1 MKKIKGLILPLFLIF
16 LWFIIAKL
24 HVVNSYIIPSPKIV
38 LAAAYEM
45 LKSGELL
52 KNLMVSFARVL
63 VGFTITF
70 AFSFPLAIVLGSKPK
85 VMPYIEPF
93 LEFMRHI
100 PPLAMIPI
108 LILWLGI
115 GESSK
120 LVVIF
125 LATFFPIFSNTL
137 SGVTNYDKKLLQV
150 GEIFHFSKKDK
161 FFKIILPQAM
171 PSIMTGIQLGLGYS
185 WRSLMGAELIAAS
198 SGIGYMIIDA
208 EQLSRPDIVIVG
220 ILSIGIL
227 GYFIDHCF
235 IKISRNLMSWYGKGL
250 EYGGSNNKKS
260 VQDI

>member
-1 MKKIKGLILPLFLIF
+1 MRKVKGLILPLF
-16 LWFIIAKL
+16 IIIIWTIISKF
-24 HVVNSYIIPSPKIV
+24 HIVNNYIVPSPKIV
-38 LAAAYEM
+38 LGSAFEM

-52 KNLMVSFARVL
+52 KNLMVSFLRVI

-70 AFSFPLAIVLGSKPK
+70 LVAFPLAIFLGSKPK
-85 VMPYIEPF
+85 AIPYVEPF

-120 LVVIF
+120 LVIIF
-125 LATFFPIFSNTL
+125 LATFFPVFSNTL
-137 SGVTNYDKKLLQV
+137 NGVTNYDKKLLQV
-150 GEIFHFSKKDK
+150 GEIFHFSRRDK
-161 FFKIILPQAM
+161 FFRIIFPQAI

-227 GYFIDHCF
+227 GYFIDFCI
-235 IKISRNLMSWYGKGL
+235 IKISKKLTHFYRKG
-250 EYGGSNNKKS
+250 
-260 VQDI
+260 V

>member
-1 MKKIKGLILPLFLIF
+1 MRKIKGLILPLVIILI
-16 LWFIIAKL
+16 WII
-24 HVVNSYIIPSPKIV
+24 VVNLHLVNNYIVPSPKIV
-38 LAAAYEM
+38 LVAAYEM
-45 LKSGELL
+45 LISGELL
-52 KNLMVSFARVL
+52 RNLMVSFLRVI

-70 AFSFPLAIVLGSKPK
+70 IIAFPLAILLGSKPNII
-85 VMPYIEPF
+85 PYIEPF

-120 LVVIF
+120 LVIIF
-125 LATFFPIFSNTL
+125 LATFFPVFSNTL
-137 SGVTNYDKKLLQV
+137 NGVTNYDKKLLQV
-150 GEIFHFSKKDK
+150 GEIFHFSKRDK
-161 FFKIILPQAM
+161 FFKIIFPQAI

-220 ILSIGIL
+220 ILSIGLL
-227 GYFIDHCF
+227 GYFIDFCI
-235 IKISRNLMSWYGKGL
+235 IKISKKLTKSYGKG
-250 EYGGSNNKKS
+250 
-260 VQDI
+260 V